1 MRVMTAT
8 LEMPAPP
15 ANTGRPKATKGK
27 ILLVDDDP
35 AIRQVLFFRLLTEED
50 YLVVTAAESKWK
62 RLNWPGRKNLIRCC

>member
-8 LEMPAPP
+8 LEVPAPA

-35 AIRQVLFFRLLTEED
+35 AIRQVLCFRLLTEED
-50 YLVVTAAESKWK
+50 YLVVTAA
-62 RLNWPGRKNLIRCC
+62 